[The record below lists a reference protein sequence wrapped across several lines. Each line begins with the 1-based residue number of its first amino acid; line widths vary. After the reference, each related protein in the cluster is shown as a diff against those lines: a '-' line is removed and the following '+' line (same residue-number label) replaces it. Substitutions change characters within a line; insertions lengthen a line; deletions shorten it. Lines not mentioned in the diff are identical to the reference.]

1 MKHLF
6 ALIIALTVCIST
18 YGQNLQEVVYLKNGS
33 VIKGTI
39 IEQVPNESLTIK
51 TADGSTFVWKMSE
64 IAKIT
69 KEAVKPT
76 RTYSYAAND
85 NDNDDDDEEEEEEK
99 GHDTEG
105 YRSRGYMGFVEEAS
119 ITNFDDFFGAV
130 HTTHGFQINP
140 HIFVGGGAGFI
151 FPYSGDAIAVPVYGA
166 FRYTLLNKKVTP
178 YFEAKCGYC
187 FADIEGLYAS
197 PSVGVDIAFTQKF
210 GLYIGLA
217 YELYSD
223 GKKVPY
229 VSLYDRYG
237 YHYET
242 KNESLSTMALH
253 VGIHF

>member
-6 ALIIALTVCIST
+6 ALITAFIVCIST

-64 IAKIT
+64 ISKIT

-85 NDNDDDDEEEEEEK
+85 DDDEEEEEEK
-99 GHDTEG
+99 EYDTEG
-105 YRSRGYMGFVEEAS
+105 YRPRGYMGFVEEAS
-119 ITNFDDFFGAV
+119 ITDFDDFFGAV
-130 HTTHGFQINP
+130 HTTHGFQINS

-151 FPYSGDAIAVPVYGA
+151 FPYSGDAFAVPVYGA

-187 FADIEGLYAS
+187 FADIEGFYAS

-217 YELYSD
+217 YELYSSA
-223 GKKVPY
+223 KNVPY

-242 KNESLSTMALH
+242 KNESLNTMALH